1 MMDRAASEVTE
12 DGGAV
17 VHLVGKL
24 SDATFGFI
32 GPTTNALAECGIPQT
47 VILVTDPP
55 QSRLL
60 PKFHR
65 AVRLEITPAGT
76 GFLRQLWM
84 SLDSLCVVSNA
95 RPVVAIHLHGFVP
108 CTLAIYAVWFRGVSP
123 KLFILSQG
131 SRPAWVVR
139 AAGVLLKWAVRPF
152 SQSTKQSAVQVADD
166 DKPPTPPIQLVD
178 HPIDASFFMVDRTE
192 ARRPLLVTSSRRPD
206 PVGAALFA
214 QMAVL
219 LGEDAMQLSF
229 NWVGPTDKESLARL
243 KAANVGIFEHDA
255 ETERASKLSAG
266 WMYVAH
272 AGSPGFPVRLIEAM
286 AVGVPCVAWNTPE
299 HRDVLR
305 HDETGFLCNSDAEML
320 ACVAQLMDSAE
331 LRARISVAAQA
342 EARRRFHPDKFK
354 DFALGTYS
362 LS

>member
-1 MMDRAASEVTE
+1 MDRATSEVTPE
-12 DGGAV
+12 GGAV

-24 SDATFGFI
+24 TDATFGFI
-32 GPTTNALAECGIPQT
+32 GPTTNALAQCGIHQT

-55 QSRLL
+55 QLRLL
-60 PKFHR
+60 PKFHQ
-65 AVRLEITPAGT
+65 AVRLELAPAGT
-76 GFLRQLWM
+76 GFLRQLWK
-84 SLDSLCVVSNA
+84 SLDSLCTVSSA
-95 RPVVAIHLHGFVP
+95 RPVAAIHLHGFVP

-139 AAGVLLKWAVRPF
+139 AASVLLKWAVRPF
-152 SQSTKQSAVQVADD
+152 SQSTKQTAIADSEG
-166 DKPPTPPIQLVD
+166 DKPPVPPIQLVD
-178 HPIDASFFMVDRTE
+178 HPIDASFFMVDRVE
-192 ARRPLLVTSSRRPD
+192 ARHPLLVTSSRRLD

-229 NWVGPTDKESLARL
+229 NWVGPTDKESMARL

-286 AVGVPCVAWNTPE
+286 AAGVPCIAWNTPE

-305 HDETGFLCNSDAEML
+305 HGETGFLCSNDAEML
-320 ACVAQLMDSAE
+320 ARVAQLMDSPE
-331 LRARISVAAQA
+331 LRTRISSAAQA
-342 EARRRFHPDKFK
+342 EAKRRFHPDKFR
-354 DFALGTYS
+354 DFALETYS